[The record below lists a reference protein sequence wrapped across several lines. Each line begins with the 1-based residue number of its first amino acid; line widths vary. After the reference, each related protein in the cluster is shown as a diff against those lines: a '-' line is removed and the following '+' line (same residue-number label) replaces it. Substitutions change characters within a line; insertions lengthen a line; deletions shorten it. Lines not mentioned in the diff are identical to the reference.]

1 MNRLDGLSAIVTGA
15 GSGFGAAT
23 ARAFVAE
30 GARVELADINL
41 EAVGQVADELGDA
54 AIAVRADVRDS
65 QSVAAMVARA
75 VESLG
80 GLDILVNNAGLAH
93 KTGPITELTEEQYH
107 LVMDVNVKGVWLGV
121 RHAVPVLRRRG
132 GVILN
137 LSSAGALTPRPNAG
151 VYYASK
157 AAVLNMTRALS
168 IELAPEI
175 RVNCVCPSLAP
186 TNFLTGASG
195 SAEAAAAR
203 IAAGLPVTGIP
214 LGRVCAPDDVAAALV
229 FLASPEAAYV
239 TGVALPVD
247 GGMSAGLTPAA
258 PPAAR

>member
-1 MNRLDGLSAIVTGA
+1 MNRLKELSAIITGA

-30 GARVELADINL
+30 GARVVLADVNL
-41 EAVGQVADELGDA
+41 DGAREVAGELGDA
-54 AIAVRADVRDS
+54 AVAVQADVRDS
-65 QSVAAMVARA
+65 ESVAAMVATADERF
-75 VESLG
+75 S

-93 KTGPITELTEEQYH
+93 KTGPITELTEDQYN
-107 LVMDVNVKGVWLGV
+107 LVMDVNVKGTWLGV
-121 RHAVPVLRRRG
+121 KHAVPLLCRRG

-157 AAVLNMTRALS
+157 AAVLNMTKALS
-168 IELAPEI
+168 IELAPLI

-195 SAEAAAAR
+195 SADVARAR
-203 IAAGLPVTGIP
+203 IAAGLPTAGIP
-214 LGRVCAPDDVAAALV
+214 LDRVCEPGDVAAALV
-229 FLASPEAAYV
+229 YLASPEAAYV

-247 GGMSAGLTPAA
+247 GGMSAGLTPL
-258 PPAAR
+258 RQ

>member
-1 MNRLDGLSAIVTGA
+1 MDRLKELSAIITGA

-30 GARVELADINL
+30 GAHVVLADVNL
-41 EAVGQVADELGDA
+41 DGARQVAAELGDA
-54 AIAVRADVRDS
+54 AVAVQADVRDS
-65 QSVAAMVARA
+65 QSVAAMVALAEQRF
-75 VESLG
+75 G

-93 KTGPITELTEEQYH
+93 KTGPITELTEDQYN
-107 LVMDVNVKGVWLGV
+107 LVMDVNVKGTWLGIK
-121 RHAVPVLRRRG
+121 HAVPLLRRRG

-186 TNFLTGASG
+186 TNFITGASG
-195 SAEAAAAR
+195 SADVARAR
-203 IAAGLPVTGIP
+203 IAAGLPTAGIP
-214 LGRVCAPDDVAAALV
+214 LDRVCEPADVAAALV
-229 FLASPEAAYV
+229 YLASPEAAYV
-239 TGVALPVD
+239 TGAALPVD
-247 GGMSAGLTPAA
+247 GGMSAGLTPL
-258 PPAAR
+258 RK

>member
-1 MNRLDGLSAIVTGA
+1 MDRLKELSAIITGA

-30 GARVELADINL
+30 GAHVVLADVNL
-41 EAVGQVADELGDA
+41 GGARQVAAELGDA
-54 AIAVRADVRDS
+54 AVAVQADVRDS
-65 QSVAAMVARA
+65 QSVAAMVALAEQRF
-75 VESLG
+75 G

-93 KTGPITELTEEQYH
+93 KTGPITELTEDQYN
-107 LVMDVNVKGVWLGV
+107 LVMDVNVKGTWLGIK
-121 RHAVPVLRRRG
+121 HAVPLLRRRG

-186 TNFLTGASG
+186 TNFITGASG
-195 SAEAAAAR
+195 SADVARTR
-203 IAAGLPVTGIP
+203 IAAGLPTAGIP
-214 LGRVCAPDDVAAALV
+214 LDRVCEPADVAAALV
-229 FLASPEAAYV
+229 YLASPEAAYV
-239 TGVALPVD
+239 TGAALPVD
-247 GGMSAGLTPAA
+247 GGMSAGLTPL
-258 PPAAR
+258 RK